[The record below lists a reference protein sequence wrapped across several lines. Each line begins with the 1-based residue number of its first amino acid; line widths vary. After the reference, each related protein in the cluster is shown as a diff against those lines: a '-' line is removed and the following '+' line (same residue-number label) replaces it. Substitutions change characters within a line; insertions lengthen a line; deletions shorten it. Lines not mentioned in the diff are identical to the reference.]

1 MNTWEKRCYNEGIPD
16 KVPVGLM
23 RSMRVPSYKAL
34 AIAILKNDFNLL
46 SVGFSRKETDLSN
59 ELLEADRVDRDQNMR
74 LF

>member
-1 MNTWEKRCYNEGIPD
+1 MQTWEDRCYKDGIPD
-16 KVPVGLM
+16 EVPACLM

-46 SVGFSRKETDLSN
+46 SVGFARKETDLSN
-59 ELLEADRVDRDQNMR
+59 ELLEADRAEKDQNMK